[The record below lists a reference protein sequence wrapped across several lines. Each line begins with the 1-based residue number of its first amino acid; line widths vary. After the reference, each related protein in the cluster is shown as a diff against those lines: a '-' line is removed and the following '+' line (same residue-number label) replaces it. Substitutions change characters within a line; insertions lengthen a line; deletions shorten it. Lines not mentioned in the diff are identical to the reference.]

1 MVSRVRESHLAGSR
15 QVTDQVIML
24 AGSVTSSP
32 GRSPWKG
39 KCAFAKWLPPRYGFR
54 HGSGVAEGELSID
67 IQLVLP
73 DTQPVSGWLGQV
85 HVWGTARPLH
95 GGGCGVCW
103 KGDVR
108 RYRMVRTNAK
118 AHARTAVFVRM
129 DIHTTAVSVG

>member
-1 MVSRVRESHLAGSR
+1 MEREMRICEMAAAQIR
-15 QVTDQVIML
+15 
-24 AGSVTSSP
+24 
-32 GRSPWKG
+32 
-39 KCAFAKWLPPRYGFR
+39 LPPRLGCR
-54 HGSGVAEGELSID
+54 GRELPID
-67 IQLVLP
+67 IQLLP